1 MAAAAMDLQGDGNG
15 NGNGDGG
22 ALCLPALAVFVAAA
36 FGLKKF
42 VMEGVVGA
50 IAGPGPGSRPA
61 PRGG

>member
-1 MAAAAMDLQGDGNG
+1 MDLQGDGD
-15 NGNGDGG
+15 GNGDGG

-61 PRGG
+61 PQGG

>member
-1 MAAAAMDLQGDGNG
+1 MAAAAMDLQGDGD
-15 NGNGDGG
+15 GNGDGG

-61 PRGG
+61 PQGG

>member
-1 MAAAAMDLQGDGNG
+1 MAAAAMDLQGDGDG
-15 NGNGDGG
+15 DGDGG
-22 ALCLPALAVFVAAA
+22 ALCLPALAVLVAAA

>member
-1 MAAAAMDLQGDGNG
+1 MAAAAMDLQGDGD
-15 NGNGDGG
+15 GDGG

-50 IAGPGPGSRPA
+50 IAGPGPGPGSRPA